1 MAAKRKPQQTPPD
14 RNSNRQRKGTFTKA
28 AHQYG
33 QLYEWRKA
41 QDQRFT
47 EKRFRLVA
55 REILKAA
62 LRLHEQPEKE
72 NNRGE
77 SRRQND
83 QPQLPIAHLLG
94 AGYGYRRNPS
104 KETTERLLTMAV
116 NWYQASEDDKKRR
129 REHGT

>member
-1 MAAKRKPQQTPPD
+1 MEAEKVQQTPPD
-14 RNSNRQRKGTFTKA
+14 PNSITQRKGAFIKT

-41 QDQRFT
+41 QDGRFT
-47 EKRFRLVA
+47 EKRFRLSTKD
-55 REILKAA
+55 ILRAA
-62 LRLHEQPEKE
+62 QRLPEQPQKEK
-72 NNRGE
+72 NRGE
-77 SRRQND
+77 SRRQKD

-94 AGYGYRRNPS
+94 SGYGYRRNPS

>member
-1 MAAKRKPQQTPPD
+1 MEAEKVQQTPPD
-14 RNSNRQRKGTFTKA
+14 PNSITQRKRAFFKT

-47 EKRFRLVA
+47 EKRFHLAA

-62 LRLHEQPEKE
+62 QRLHEQPEKE

-77 SRRQND
+77 SRRQKD

-104 KETTERLLTMAV
+104 VKGGEKM
-116 NWYQASEDDKKRR
+116 
-129 REHGT
+129 

>member
-1 MAAKRKPQQTPPD
+1 MEAEKVQQTPPD
-14 RNSNRQRKGTFTKA
+14 PNSITQRKGAFIKA
-28 AHQYG
+28 ARQYG

-55 REILKAA
+55 RELLKAA
-62 LRLHEQPEKE
+62 QRLHEQPEKE

-77 SRRQND
+77 SRRQKD

-116 NWYQASEDDKKRR
+116 NWYQTSEDDKKHR